1 MSPVY
6 RSFSPDFSGFVHG
19 GMLRA
24 AQFVVESIHTALQLP
39 ECPEGL
45 PILVTGEQ
53 ARANLGA

>member
-6 RSFSPDFSGFVHG
+6 RNFSPEFSGFVHG

-24 AQFVVESIHTALQLP
+24 ARFVVESVHTALQLP

-53 ARANLGA
+53 GVGQ